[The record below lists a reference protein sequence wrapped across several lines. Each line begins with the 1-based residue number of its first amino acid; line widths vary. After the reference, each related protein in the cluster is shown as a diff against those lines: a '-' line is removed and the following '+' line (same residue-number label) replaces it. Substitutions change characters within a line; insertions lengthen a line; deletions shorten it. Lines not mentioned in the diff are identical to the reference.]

1 VLFGIQKSRNVMEF
15 LLDSY
20 ENYTDAPTFYQQFKS
35 MILYEFSSEIEV
47 MDNILPLV
55 EMALNPND
63 PCIKIM

>member
-1 VLFGIQKSRNVMEF
+1 
-15 LLDSY
+15 
-20 ENYTDAPTFYQQFKS
+20 